1 MEQNNQQPQTP
12 APIPQSALFPEKKP
26 KSALGIT
33 GFVIGIVALATSFLP
48 IINNFSAILAVVGFV
63 FALIGVIVTVRGTK
77 GGKGLAIAG
86 VIICIVAFAAVLAT
100 QSAYSNAINEATSG
114 AKATSTSTSDTAK
127 SDSKSSDSTASQQ
140 TDNLSVGT
148 TVNMSNGLAVT
159 VTAVETGLKNYNG
172 EEFTRITVSYANN
185 GSKDVTFNTYD
196 WKGQD
201 AQGAQRNPTY
211 IVGGDSADNS
221 ARLNSGTLTSGGTA
235 SGVLEFE
242 GAISKAVY
250 SPSSLSSQNNV
261 TWVLG

>member
-1 MEQNNQQPQTP
+1 MEQNNQQPQVCVP
-12 APIPQSALFPEKKP
+12 VKKP

-86 VIICIVAFAAVLAT
+86 LIICIVAFAAVLAT

-114 AKATSTSTSDTAK
+114 AKATSTSSSSEAK
-127 SDSKSSDSTASQQ
+127 SDSAASQQ

-148 TVNMSNGLAVT
+148 TVNMSNGLSVT

-185 GSKDVTFNTYD
+185 GSKDAMFNTYD

-250 SPSSLSSQNNV
+250 SPSSLSNQNNV